1 MPNPHCRMRTR
12 REGDPP
18 IHPITCFRRTLDHC
32 GDGTGRLPYQAK
44 QPGER
49 FSTVQNGQRKLLLAE
64 VELLCMTD
72 PLRNYTLVYAGAAP
86 GLHLQLLADMFPYV
100 RFHLYDTRPFSV
112 DETPQIRIHK
122 RLFTDDIARSYADT
136 DGLILVS
143 DIRRTG
149 AADGVWDDM
158 LVQQRWHGLM
168 RPELASLK
176 FRLPWVQEGEG
187 DNKKGKGCLIPYL
200 EGDVHLPVWGRT
212 STTECRLVI
221 DRHHHEGM
229 RMYDCAVYEQEMSH
243 FNRITRPSV
252 HQLPGVSGTGFDA
265 CYDCTAEI
273 HILGT
278 YLSGG
283 FGPMTRTHDIRTLSF
298 LISRKLG
305 RCF

>member
-1 MPNPHCRMRTR
+1 MKRAPQAAA
-12 REGDPP
+12 G
-18 IHPITCFRRTLDHC
+18 FRRTLDHG

-44 QPGER
+44 RPGER

-72 PLRNYTLVYAGAAP
+72 PLRTYTLVYAGAAP
-86 GLHLQLLADMFPYV
+86 GLHIPLLADMFPHV
-100 RFHLYDTRPFSV
+100 QFHLYDTRPFSI
-112 DETPQIRIHK
+112 EATPHQIRIHK
-122 RLFTDDIARSYADT
+122 RLFTNDAARSFAGT

-149 AADGVWDDM
+149 AADGVWQDM
-158 LVQQRWHGLM
+158 LTQQAWHGLM

-176 FRLPWVQEGEG
+176 FRLPWVQEGG
-187 DNKKGKGCLIPYL
+187 DGSQGCLVPYL
-200 EGDVHLPVWGRT
+200 EGDIHLPVWGRT
-212 STTECRLVI
+212 STTECRLIV
-221 DRHHHEGM
+221 DRQHHEGT
-229 RMYDCAVYEQEMSH
+229 RLYDCAVYEQEMSH

-252 HQLPGVSGTGFDA
+252 HQRPGVVSGTGFDA

-278 YLSGG
+278 YLAGG
-283 FGPMTRTHDIRTLSF
+283 FGPMPLEHDIGTLSF